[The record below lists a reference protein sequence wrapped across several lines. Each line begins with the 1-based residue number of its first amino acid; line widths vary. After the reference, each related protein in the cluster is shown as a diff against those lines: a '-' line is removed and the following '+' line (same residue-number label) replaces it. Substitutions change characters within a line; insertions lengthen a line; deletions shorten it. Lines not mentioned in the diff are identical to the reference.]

1 MKLYYWSPFI
11 SPVAT
16 VFSVINSIKA
26 IKKFSKKNTDCRIIN
41 VFKEWK
47 HYEDIIKNNEIQ
59 VINLSTQL
67 DINNLP
73 RGGFLNSRL
82 TYIIVFFFS
91 VTKLHLLIK
100 KENPDYL
107 LVHLITFVPLFLL
120 LIFNYKTKFILR
132 ISGYPKINLFR
143 KIFWRLV
150 NKKIYKVFCPTEN
163 TKKILVDNKIFDSN
177 KLFKVEDPV
186 LDIKSIRNKLNL
198 YRNTGNQTKCNYVI
212 SIGRLTKQKNFTF
225 LIDGFKEVNKKIQD
239 INLII
244 IGEGEEKK
252 KLQTKIINYNLQ
264 NKIFLKGY
272 KENIYPYLK
281 NSLFLILTSKWEDP
295 GFVVLESM
303 FCKKIVLSSNCLSG
317 PIEII
322 QDENNGFLYD
332 MDNMDSFVSKFIVAY
347 NTSQYK
353 DLKKKKIIYN
363 AMKSVKN
370 YTLFHHFKQI
380 RPHINL

>member
-252 KLQTKIINYNLQ
+252 KIT
-264 NKIFLKGY
+264 
-272 KENIYPYLK
+272 
-281 NSLFLILTSKWEDP
+281 D
-295 GFVVLESM
+295 
-303 FCKKIVLSSNCLSG
+303 
-317 PIEII
+317 
-322 QDENNGFLYD
+322 
-332 MDNMDSFVSKFIVAY
+332 
-347 NTSQYK
+347 
-353 DLKKKKIIYN
+353 
-363 AMKSVKN
+363 KN
-370 YTLFHHFKQI
+370 Y
-380 RPHINL
+380 